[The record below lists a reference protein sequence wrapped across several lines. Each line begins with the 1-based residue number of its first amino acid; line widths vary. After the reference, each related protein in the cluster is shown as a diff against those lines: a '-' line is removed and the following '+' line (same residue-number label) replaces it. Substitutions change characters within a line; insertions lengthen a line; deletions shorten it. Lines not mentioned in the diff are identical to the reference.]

1 MSLRLL
7 TSCYAMKLL
16 HGSLRACRKSAT
28 HSDMCQDISR
38 IGSFAFVVARLAHQ
52 LVTQGCD
59 GAPVGSA
66 QLRSLLARPLLH
78 LLGSPLLD
86 LLARMQHVPVSASWD
101 TVPAGDDAS
110 STDSGDDAASST
122 DSGDDAS
129 SSLRPPWGLVP
140 LHQMPETMQP
150 DADDA
155 KLTKAGYVVLQPRLH
170 QPGRA
175 QRAGAEDESVRR
187 GLRGAILQR
196 CMPGTGLEGRA
207 QAELRAAEGQEGSVS
222 A

>member
-155 KLTKAGYVVLQPRLH
+155 KLTMQVRGRGRARDRVLQVGSVRVVL
-170 QPGRA
+170 G
-175 QRAGAEDESVRR
+175 G
-187 GLRGAILQR
+187 
-196 CMPGTGLEGRA
+196 
-207 QAELRAAEGQEGSVS
+207 
-222 A
+222 